1 MKTTIFLMVMVF
13 AFGFCN
19 ANPKEKMEFKELK
32 VQTYLTK
39 TKLGPNSLNVVV
51 YNDEEFKEI
60 CKQVD
65 RKKSEKLGEKVFSD
79 VWSKAEYLTDEG
91 NKFGFNKVCCRVKGI
106 DAESQK
112 IDLEFNVNCTPNAPT
127 EGNYRISYRVKEGYN
142 YGISIKF
149 EKKHNILFFISP
161 NELENLAKIENWEK
175 Y

>member
-1 MKTTIFLMVMVF
+1 MKTTIFLLAMVF

-19 ANPKEKMEFKELK
+19 ANSREKMEFKELK

-39 TKLGPNSLNVVV
+39 TQLGSNSLNVAV

-60 CKQVD
+60 CKLVD
-65 RKKSEKLGEKVFSD
+65 RKKSKKLGEKVFSD
-79 VWSKAEYLTDEG
+79 IWSKAEYLTDEED
-91 NKFGFNKVCCRVKGI
+91 KFGFNKVCCRVKGYNP
-106 DAESQK
+106 ENNK
-112 IDLEFNVNCTPNAPT
+112 INLEFNVNCTPNAPS
-127 EGNYRISYRVKEGYN
+127 EGNYKISYLVKEGYN

-175 Y
+175 H